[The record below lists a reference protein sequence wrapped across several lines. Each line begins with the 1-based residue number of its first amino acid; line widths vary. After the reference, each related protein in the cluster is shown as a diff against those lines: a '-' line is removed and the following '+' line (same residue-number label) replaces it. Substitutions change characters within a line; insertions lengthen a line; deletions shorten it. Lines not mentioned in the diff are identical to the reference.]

1 MAGEKIINFKLDAHT
16 IEKLTKQKSL
26 HVAYRK
32 SGVLELVMDDAR
44 IRLDTMKGSKS
55 PRAADATYYNN
66 NSSTLH
72 YLGDT
77 VVATPIIRK
86 IQEEKK
92 PKAKD
97 SAEQRDKVTRLL
109 DIPSTT
115 ATSTTAPETKSKTTS
130 SLKKP
135 SSNKKSKPTNSI
147 PPTPTTPLSAS
158 SSSSRATQK
167 TLKSSKSFDPAVTKT
182 TAPSEEKYSMK
193 SRILQRLAIQPWSLI
208 EMTKSLNR
216 SQLERCEQ
224 LEVKH
229 ILDMVAFPIKKD
241 ERKKF
246 CLKPKHYKDIQI
258 WTWPFYSNEDKKI
271 AAENAKEAYD
281 LLQSQGVDSDRSNLY
296 HPDSPYKPPA
306 MTSPMLANGKKIA
319 SPLSS
324 RKTSSSSSSSAQ
336 QQQQQ
341 QEKGKGRLTPVDHAS
356 PSTPLMKLAASP
368 LQNKPITPTPP
379 SATMTPPPLPSS
391 SQSTPTQHYLK
402 PSSANKKYG
411 SKALPQQNGTT
422 TSASTPTE
430 KLSPPTKRK
439 NMMMDDVD
447 VPSQNA
453 LVMPT
458 PRHKKRAKESS
469 SAAIS
474 STPTPPI
481 SKSSKMALPTSA
493 APTPAA
499 ATPTMT
505 TALPPPP
512 PSPPTNKEPTSIKPL
527 NIKSQHKF
535 NAYCH
540 SYVKQQK
547 DYIRI
552 KRFFKSNF
560 PQYIQ
565 VLQATEPPKG
575 TKRSYYD
582 LNAEYQAMLKS
593 NYLKQ
598 GDDEQAFKE
607 AQDFLVDCNNKRRR
621 LNYMWTSIKQNL
633 DEHQYTIPKNLCK

>member
-1 MAGEKIINFKLDAHT
+1 MPGEKIVNFKLDAQT

-26 HVAYRK
+26 HVAYKK
-32 SGVLELVMDDAR
+32 SGVLELVLDDAR
-44 IRLDTMKGSKS
+44 IRLDTMKGSNS

-77 VVATPIIRK
+77 VVATPFIRK
-86 IQEEKK
+86 IQEDKK
-92 PKAKD
+92 PRSKD
-97 SAEQRDKVTRLL
+97 SAEQRDKVARLL

-115 ATSTTAPETKSKTTS
+115 TASKTSS
-130 SLKKP
+130 SLKKSS
-135 SSNKKSKPTNSI
+135 SSNSKKPKSTSNSI

-158 SSSSRATQK
+158 SSSSSRATHK
-167 TLKSSKSFDPAVTKT
+167 TSKSSKSFDPPVTKT

-208 EMTKSLNR
+208 ELTKSLNR

-281 LLQSQGVDSDRSNLY
+281 LLQSQGVESDRSNLY

-319 SPLSS
+319 SPLNS
-324 RKTSSSSSSSAQ
+324 RKTSFSSSSSSSAQQ

-379 SATMTPPPLPSS
+379 SSTMTPPPLPSS
-391 SQSTPTQHYLK
+391 SHSTPSQHHLK
-402 PSSANKKYG
+402 PSSANKKYA
-411 SKALPQQNGTT
+411 SKALPQQNGIT
-422 TSASTPTE
+422 TSASSTPTE

-447 VPSQNA
+447 KV
-453 LVMPT
+453 
-458 PRHKKRAKESS
+458 KESA
-469 SAAIS
+469 SASIR
-474 STPTPPI
+474 STLTPPI
-481 SKSSKMALPTSA
+481 NNKSSKMPLP
-493 APTPAA
+493 PTPTAV
-499 ATPTMT
+499 TPTIPA
-505 TALPPPP
+505 TATAAPPPP
-512 PSPPTNKEPTSIKPL
+512 PPPTPPAHKEPTSIKPL

-535 NAYCH
+535 NAYCY

-547 DYIRI
+547 DYVRI

-565 VLQATEPPKG
+565 VLQSTEPPKG

-582 LNAEYQAMLKS
+582 LNAEYQAMLKT

-607 AQDFLVDCNNKRRR
+607 AQDFLVDCHNKRRR

-633 DEHQYTIPKNLCK
+633 DEHQYTVPKSLCK

>member
-1 MAGEKIINFKLDAHT
+1 MPGEKIINFKLDGLT

-26 HVAYRK
+26 HVAYKK

-44 IRLDTMKGSKS
+44 IRLDTMKGSTS
-55 PRAADATYYNN
+55 PRAAHATYYNN

-77 VVATPIIRK
+77 VVATPSIRK
-86 IQEEKK
+86 IQEDKK
-92 PKAKD
+92 PRPKE
-97 SAEQRDKVTRLL
+97 SAEQRDKVARLL

-115 ATSTTAPETKSKTTS
+115 TTSALETKTKTPSSLRKSSSSTST
-130 SLKKP
+130 
-135 SSNKKSKPTNSI
+135 KKSKSSSSI

-158 SSSSRATQK
+158 SSSSSSRAAHK
-167 TLKSSKSFDPAVTKT
+167 TSKSAKPFEPPVTKT
-182 TAPSEEKYSMK
+182 SAPSEEKYSMR

-241 ERKKF
+241 DRKKF

-306 MTSPMLANGKKIA
+306 MTSPMLANAKKIA
-319 SPLSS
+319 SPLNS
-324 RKTSSSSSSSAQ
+324 RKTSSSSSSSSSVQ
-336 QQQQQ
+336 QD
-341 QEKGKGRLTPVDHAS
+341 KGKGRLTPVDHAS
-356 PSTPLMKLAASP
+356 PSTPLMRLAASP
-368 LQNKPITPTPP
+368 LQNKPITPTAP
-379 SATMTPPPLPSS
+379 SSTMTPPPLPSS
-391 SQSTPTQHYLK
+391 SHSTPTQQQQQQQHLK
-402 PSSANKKYG
+402 PSSANKKYA
-411 SKALPQQNGTT
+411 SKALPQQNSTAA
-422 TSASTPTE
+422 ASE

-439 NMMMDDVD
+439 SMMMDDVD
-447 VPSQNA
+447 VPSRDA
-453 LVMPT
+453 LIMPT
-458 PRHKKRAKESS
+458 PRHKKRARESA
-469 SAAIS
+469 SASIS
-474 STPTPPI
+474 STSTPPI
-481 SKSSKMALPTSA
+481 SKSSKMSLP
-493 APTPAA
+493 PTPVAA
-499 ATPTMT
+499 A
-505 TALPPPP
+505 AAAAQQQQLPPRHHPAP
-512 PSPPTNKEPTSIKPL
+512 KEPTSIKPV

-547 DYIRI
+547 DYVRI

-565 VLQATEPPKG
+565 VLESTEPPKG

-607 AQDFLVDCNNKRRR
+607 AQDFLVDCHNKRRR

>member
-1 MAGEKIINFKLDAHT
+1 MPGEKIINFKLDAQT

-26 HVAYRK
+26 HVDYK
-32 SGVLELVMDDAR
+32 KTGVVELVLDDAR
-44 IRLDTMKGSKS
+44 IRLDTMKGSTS

-77 VVATPIIRK
+77 VLATPTIRK

-92 PKAKD
+92 PKSKE

-109 DIPSTT
+109 DIPST
-115 ATSTTAPETKSKTTS
+115 AAPAENKPKTTS
-130 SLKKP
+130 SLKKS
-135 SSNKKSKPTNSI
+135 SSNKKSKPNSSI
-147 PPTPTTPLSAS
+147 PATPTTPVSSS
-158 SSSSRATQK
+158 SSSSRAGHK
-167 TLKSSKSFDPAVTKT
+167 TLKSSKSFDPPVTKT
-182 TAPSEEKYSMK
+182 TSPSEEKYSMK

-258 WTWPFYSNEDKKI
+258 WTWPFYSDKDKKI
-271 AAENAKEAYD
+271 AADNAKEAYD
-281 LLQSQGVDSDRSNLY
+281 LLQSQGVDIDRSNLY

-306 MTSPMLANGKKIA
+306 SPMLANSKKTA

-324 RKTSSSSSSSAQ
+324 RKTSSSSSSS
-336 QQQQQ
+336 QQQ
-341 QEKGKGRLTPVDHAS
+341 QEKSKGRLTPVDHAS
-356 PSTPLMKLAASP
+356 PSTPLMKLATTTTTASP
-368 LQNKPITPTPP
+368 LQNKPITPTQQQQ
-379 SATMTPPPLPSS
+379 SSSFMTPPPPSS
-391 SQSTPTQHYLK
+391 SSQTTPTQYHLK
-402 PSSANKKYG
+402 PSSANKKYA
-411 SKALPQQNGTT
+411 SKALPQQNGA
-422 TSASTPTE
+422 SAAAPE

-447 VPSQNA
+447 VPSRDA

-458 PRHKKRAKESS
+458 PRHKKRVKESASTTPTKSTKMLPS
-469 SAAIS
+469 SAVP
-474 STPTPPI
+474 TPT
-481 SKSSKMALPTSA
+481 T
-493 APTPAA
+493 AP
-499 ATPTMT
+499 
-505 TALPPPP
+505 
-512 PSPPTNKEPTSIKPL
+512 SHKEPTSIKPL
-527 NIKSQHKF
+527 NIKTQHKF
-535 NAYCH
+535 NAYCY
-540 SYVKQQK
+540 SYIKQQK
-547 DYIRI
+547 DYVRI

-565 VLQATEPPKG
+565 VLQSTEPPKG

-593 NYLKQ
+593 NYLEK

-621 LNYMWTSIKQNL
+621 LNYMWTCIKQNL
-633 DEHQYTIPKNLCK
+633 DEHQYAIPKNLCK

>member
-1 MAGEKIINFKLDAHT
+1 MAGEKIINFKLDGQT

-26 HVAYRK
+26 HVAYKK
-32 SGVLELVMDDAR
+32 SGVLEIVMDDAR
-44 IRLDTMKGSKS
+44 IRLDTMKGSTS
-55 PRAADATYYNN
+55 PRAATATYYNN

-77 VVATPIIRK
+77 VVATPTVRK

-92 PKAKD
+92 PKSKD

-115 ATSTTAPETKSKTTS
+115 TASTAPETKSKTIS
-130 SLKKP
+130 SLKK
-135 SSNKKSKPTNSI
+135 SSINKKSKSSSSI

-158 SSSSRATQK
+158 SSSSRATHK
-167 TLKSSKSFDPAVTKT
+167 TSKSTKSFDPPVTKT
-182 TAPSEEKYSMK
+182 TAPLEEKYSMK
-193 SRILQRLAIQPWSLI
+193 SRILQRLAIKPWSLI

-216 SQLERCEQ
+216 SQLERCDQ

-306 MTSPMLANGKKIA
+306 ITSPMLANSKKIA
-319 SPLSS
+319 SPLNS
-324 RKTSSSSSSSAQ
+324 RKTSFSSSSSSAQ
-336 QQQQQ
+336 QQH

-379 SATMTPPPLPSS
+379 SSTMTPPPLPSS
-391 SQSTPTQHYLK
+391 SQSTPTQHHLK
-402 PSSANKKYG
+402 PSSANKKYA

-422 TSASTPTE
+422 STASIE

-439 NMMMDDVD
+439 NMVMDDVD
-447 VPSQNA
+447 VPSRDA
-453 LVMPT
+453 LAMPT
-458 PRHKKRAKESS
+458 PRHKKRTKDSASS
-469 SAAIS
+469 TSTPPVSKSSRMSLPLTPTAA
-474 STPTPPI
+474 TPTPPP
-481 SKSSKMALPTSA
+481 ATV
-493 APTPAA
+493 APP
-499 ATPTMT
+499 
-505 TALPPPP
+505 LPPPP
-512 PSPPTNKEPTSIKPL
+512 PPRPAHKEPTSIKPL

-565 VLQATEPPKG
+565 VLQSTEPPKG

-593 NYLKQ
+593 SYLKQ

-607 AQDFLVDCNNKRRR
+607 AQDFLVDCHNKRRR
-621 LNYMWTSIKQNL
+621 LNYMWSSIKQNL
-633 DEHQYTIPKNLCK
+633 DEHQYTIPKSLCK